1 VQLTINLNWKHQQ
14 IHLTEYLKGKLEGLS
29 ASYAS
34 YRQNHEVMHKATI
47 PGLAFSFPVTP
58 CTAVELNRSLVGI
71 FNRNHLTCRTT
82 SSGYL
87 YQKQPALKDIPSTT
101 STSLHCSKLYIMRKN
116 GTANGATS
124 NAYLTASYD
133 VPVKTKCII
142 TKYITGTLLVQAQAC
157 GMV

>member
-101 STSLHCSKLYIMRKN
+101 STSLHCSKLYIYYETLIKN
-116 GTANGATS
+116 GTANGSTS

-142 TKYITGTLLVQAQAC
+142 LKYITGILLVQA
-157 GMV
+157 